1 VYKVTPKE
9 QAIALLAQGLST
21 SQVAAACGV
30 SDSYISQ
37 LKAEPEVQE
46 QIQAAMASA
55 TMVDMAFD
63 NRLENAESL
72 ALERIEKSLS
82 FANMGQALSAF
93 RILNGAR
100 KRKDESLS
108 PSAQVTVNV
117 SLTLPAAASAR
128 YVINNQNEIVEVE
141 GKTMATATP
150 KSLDLLLASRATA
163 VTHDTAKQLASSSLN
178 RAANRLDSVQSMS
191 PRPPRRLPSVLSA
204 DIL

>member
-1 VYKVTPKE
+1 MTPKE

-37 LKAEPEVQE
+37 LKADPETQE
-46 QIQAAMASA
+46 AIQAASASA

-63 NRLENAESL
+63 NRLESAESL

-82 FANMGQALSAF
+82 FANMGQALAAF

-100 KRKDESLS
+100 KRKDESLT
-108 PSAQVTVNV
+108 PSQAVTVNV
-117 SLTLPAAASAR
+117 SLTLPAMASAK
-128 YVINNQNEIVEVE
+128 YVINNSNEIVEVE

-150 KSLDLLLASRATA
+150 KSLDLLLARRATVA
-163 VTHDTAKQLASSSLN
+163 SQGTAKQLASSSLY
-178 RAANRLDSVQSMS
+178 RTANRLDSLQSMS
-191 PRPPRRLPSVLSA
+191 PRPPRRLPAALSA
-204 DIL
+204 DLL